1 MNVLRDS
8 YHLSN
13 HLIIQD
19 VLNARYIISLELQ
32 TVASRVLITMDYMY
46 HIKNM
51 SLMKKGRCTNVE
63 PIYIVQLSWTLRFF
77 IY

>member
-32 TVASRVLITMDYMY
+32 TVATRVLITMDY
-46 HIKNM
+46 HIYKNL

>member
-13 HLIIQD
+13 HLILQD

-32 TVASRVLITMDYMY
+32 TVATRVLITMDY

>member
-19 VLNARYIISLELQ
+19 VLNARYIIN
-32 TVASRVLITMDYMY
+32 SRHMSIDYHGLSYKKYVFDEKRKMY
-46 HIKNM
+46 K
-51 SLMKKGRCTNVE
+51 R
-63 PIYIVQLSWTLRFF
+63 
-77 IY
+77 

>member
-13 HLIIQD
+13 HLILQD

-32 TVASRVLITMDYMY
+32 TVATRVLITMDY
-46 HIKNM
+46 HIKIC
-51 SLMKKGRCTNVE
+51 L
-63 PIYIVQLSWTLRFF
+63 
-77 IY
+77 